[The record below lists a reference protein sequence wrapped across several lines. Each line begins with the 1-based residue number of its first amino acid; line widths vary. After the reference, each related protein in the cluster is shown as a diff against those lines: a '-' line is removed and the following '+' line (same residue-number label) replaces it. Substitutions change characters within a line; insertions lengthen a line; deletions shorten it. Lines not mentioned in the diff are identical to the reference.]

1 MRWSKLLQRIESLV
15 VLAAAAV
22 LFAGCVAFPAPGKVL
37 VVPDLV
43 GRVVRDGEPVAGLKV
58 SYLRVLSGDDCA
70 QSRDT
75 AVTDATGQFRIPTRS
90 AFQFW
95 MVVPYDPSNRWGFCL
110 YPEGRPVV
118 GWVGRGIGFPPAQ
131 ASFECDLASAADES
145 GGGFGVCRRV
155 GI

>member
-1 MRWSKLLQRIESLV
+1 MRWSKLRQRIGLSV
-15 VLAAAAV
+15 VAAAAV
-22 LFAGCVAFPAPGKVL
+22 LLVGCVAFPAPGRVL

-43 GRVVRDGEPVAGLKV
+43 GRVVRDGEPVAGLRV
-58 SYLRVLSGDDCA
+58 SYQRILSGGDCA

-75 AVTDATGQFRIPTRS
+75 EVTDASGQFRIPTRS
-90 AFQFW
+90 KFRFW
-95 MVVPYDPSNRWGFCL
+95 LVVPADPSNRWGFCL
-110 YPEGRPVV
+110 YPDGRPVV

-131 ASFECDLASAADES
+131 ASFECDLASAAVES